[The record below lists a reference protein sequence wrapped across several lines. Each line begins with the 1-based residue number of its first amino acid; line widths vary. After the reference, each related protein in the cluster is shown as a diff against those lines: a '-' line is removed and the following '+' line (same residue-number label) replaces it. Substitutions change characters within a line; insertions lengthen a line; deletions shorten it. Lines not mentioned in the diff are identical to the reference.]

1 MPELNYKKLDW
12 VAVTLYL
19 VLIVFG
25 WMNIFSSSVKETGF
39 LFQRWILLQVNAVPD
54 LESPGCTAFRAL
66 YINTL

>member
-39 LFQRWILLQVNAVPD
+39 LFQLSENM
-54 LESPGCTAFRAL
+54 
-66 YINTL
+66 